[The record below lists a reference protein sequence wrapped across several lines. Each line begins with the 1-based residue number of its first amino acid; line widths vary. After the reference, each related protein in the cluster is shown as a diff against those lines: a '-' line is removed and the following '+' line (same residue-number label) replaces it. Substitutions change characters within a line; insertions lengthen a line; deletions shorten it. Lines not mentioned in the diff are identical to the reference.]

1 MGRRL
6 PLKAAP
12 LIPKVFFA
20 MKPSVKANLAAF
32 QPDARLYLTLGI
44 ANWSVFVDHIPNNV
58 VNLLTL
64 RNFGFSGAADLFVF
78 VVGYGVAIIHGR
90 MALERGYV
98 VAATRIFRR
107 VWRLYAAYVVLFV
120 IYIDTI
126 AYVASQSMAPEIIH
140 EYNISGILEHPLRI
154 LIRGLV
160 LQEEPLNLDLLQLM
174 IPLMAFFPLVLW
186 GLLRRPNVTLAASVA
201 LYLAA
206 RWFDW
211 NFRVYP
217 DQEWTFNPL
226 CWQVLMVLGGW
237 FAVTGAP
244 GRTLRSMPW
253 LRILAGTYLVLAMAV
268 TLMRHSPALSAYLP
282 NLLLDAIAPTE
293 KENLAPYRVLHFLA
307 LAFVATHLI
316 PAGHPGLQLKPLQA
330 VIRCGEEW
338 LAVFCV
344 GVFLSFAGHLVLITG
359 PNLVVMQVVVSLAG
373 FAAMT
378 AVAYY
383 IAWSKWQDLPAA
395 LRHQA

>member
-1 MGRRL
+1 
-6 PLKAAP
+6 
-12 LIPKVFFA
+12 

-32 QPDARLYLTLGI
+32 HPDARLYLTLGI

-90 MALERGYV
+90 MALERGYI
-98 VAATRIFRR
+98 VAATRVFRR

-120 IYIDTI
+120 IYIDAI

-140 EYNISGILEHPLRI
+140 EYNISGILDHPLRI
-154 LIRGLV
+154 LVRGLV

-174 IPLMAFFPLVLW
+174 IPLMAFFPLALW
-186 GLLRRPNVTLAASVA
+186 GLLRRPNLTLAASVA

-211 NFRVYP
+211 NFRAYP
-217 DQEWTFNPL
+217 DQQWTFNPL
-226 CWQVLMVLGGW
+226 CWQMLMVLGGW
-237 FAVTGAP
+237 FAVTGAS
-244 GRTLRSMPW
+244 GRALHGMSW
-253 LRILAGTYLVLAMAV
+253 LRALAGAYLVFAMVV
-268 TLMRHSPALSAYLP
+268 TLMRHSPALAAHLP
-282 NLLLDAIAPTE
+282 DLILNTITPTDR
-293 KENLAPYRVLHFLA
+293 ENLAPYRVVHFLA
-307 LAFVATHLI
+307 LAFLANHFI
-316 PAGHPGLQLKPLQA
+316 PADHPGLAWKPLQM

-338 LAVFCV
+338 LAVFCA
-344 GVFLSFAGHLVLITG
+344 GVFLSFAGHLILITG
-359 PNLVVMQVVVSLAG
+359 ANLVLMQIGVSLAG

-383 IAWSKWQDLPAA
+383 ISWSKRQDNPVAA
-395 LRHQA
+395 RQRA

>member
-1 MGRRL
+1 
-6 PLKAAP
+6 
-12 LIPKVFFA
+12 

-32 QPDARLYLTLGI
+32 HHDARLYLTLGI

-78 VVGYGVAIIHGR
+78 VVGYGVAVIHGR

-154 LIRGLV
+154 LVRGLV

-174 IPLMAFFPLVLW
+174 IPLMAFFPFALW
-186 GLLRRPNVTLAASVA
+186 GLLRRPHLTLAASVA
-201 LYLAA
+201 LYVAA

-217 DQEWTFNPL
+217 DQDWTFNPL
-226 CWQVLMVLGGW
+226 CWQMLMVLGGW

-244 GRTLRSMPW
+244 GRMLHGMSW
-253 LRILAGTYLVLAMAV
+253 LRILAGAYLLFAMAV
-268 TLMRHSPALSAYLP
+268 TLMRHSPALSVYLP
-282 NLLLDAIAPTE
+282 DLLLSSIAPTD

-307 LAFVATHLI
+307 LAFIATHLI
-316 PAGHPGLQLKPLQA
+316 PADHPGLTWRPLQA
-330 VIRCGEEW
+330 VITCGEEW

-344 GVFLSFAGHLVLITG
+344 AVFLSLAGHLILITG
-359 PNLVVMQVVVSLAG
+359 ANLVAMQIAVSLVG

-383 IAWSKWQDLPAA
+383 ISWSRRQDLPAA
-395 LRHQA
+395 LRQQA

>member
-1 MGRRL
+1 
-6 PLKAAP
+6 
-12 LIPKVFFA
+12 

-32 QPDARLYLTLGI
+32 KHDTRLYLTLGI
-44 ANWSVFVDHIPNNV
+44 ANWSIFVDHIPNNV

-90 MALERGYV
+90 MALERGNV
-98 VAATRIFRR
+98 VAATRIFHR
-107 VWRLYAAYVVLFV
+107 VWRLYGAYVVLFV
-120 IYIDTI
+120 IYIDAI

-174 IPLMAFFPLVLW
+174 IPLMAFFPLALW
-186 GLLRRPNVTLAASVA
+186 GLLRRPNVTLAASVG

-226 CWQVLMVLGGW
+226 CWQMLMVLGGW

-244 GRTLRSMPW
+244 LRVLRDLPW
-253 LRILAGTYLVLAMAV
+253 LRILAGSYLIFAMAV
-268 TLMRHSPALSAYLP
+268 TLLRRSPELSAYLP
-282 NLLLDAIAPTE
+282 DLLLDSIAPTE
-293 KENLAPYRVLHFLA
+293 KENLAPYRVVHFLA
-307 LAFVATHLI
+307 LAFLATHLI
-316 PAGHPGLQLKPLQA
+316 PADHPGLRLKPLQA

-344 GVFLSFAGHLVLITG
+344 GVFLSFAGHLILITG
-359 PNLVVMQVVVSLAG
+359 PNLVMMQIVVSLIG

-383 IAWSKWQDLPAA
+383 VAWSKRQDLPAA
-395 LRHQA
+395 LRQQA

>member
-1 MGRRL
+1 
-6 PLKAAP
+6 
-12 LIPKVFFA
+12 

-32 QPDARLYLTLGI
+32 KHDTRLYLTLGI
-44 ANWSVFVDHIPNNV
+44 ANWSIFVDHIPNNV

-90 MALERGYV
+90 MALERGNV
-98 VAATRIFRR
+98 VAATRIFHR
-107 VWRLYAAYVVLFV
+107 VWRLYGAYVVLFV
-120 IYIDTI
+120 IYIDAI

-174 IPLMAFFPLVLW
+174 IPLMAFFPLALW
-186 GLLRRPNVTLAASVA
+186 GLLRRPNVTLAASVG

-226 CWQVLMVLGGW
+226 CWQMLMVLGGL

-244 GRTLRSMPW
+244 LRVLRDLPW
-253 LRILAGTYLVLAMAV
+253 LRILAGSYLIFAMAV
-268 TLMRHSPALSAYLP
+268 TLLRRSPELSAYLP
-282 NLLLDAIAPTE
+282 DLLLDSIAPTE
-293 KENLAPYRVLHFLA
+293 KENLAPYRVVHFLA
-307 LAFVATHLI
+307 LTFLATHLI
-316 PAGHPGLQLKPLQA
+316 PADHPGLRLKPLQA

-344 GVFLSFAGHLVLITG
+344 GVFLSFAGHLILITG
-359 PNLVVMQVVVSLAG
+359 PNLVMMQIVVSLIG

-383 IAWSKWQDLPAA
+383 VAWSKRQDLPAA
-395 LRHQA
+395 LRQQA

>member
-1 MGRRL
+1 
-6 PLKAAP
+6 
-12 LIPKVFFA
+12 

-32 QPDARLYLTLGI
+32 HHDARLYLTLGI

-154 LIRGLV
+154 LVRGLV

-174 IPLMAFFPLVLW
+174 IPLMAFFPFALW
-186 GLLRRPNVTLAASVA
+186 GLLRGPNLTLAASVA
-201 LYLAA
+201 LYFAA
-206 RWFDW
+206 RWFEW

-217 DQEWTFNPL
+217 DQEWTFNPF
-226 CWQVLMVLGGW
+226 CWQMLMVLGGW
-237 FAVTGAP
+237 FAVTGAS
-244 GRTLRSMPW
+244 GRALHGMSW
-253 LRILAGTYLVLAMAV
+253 LRVLAGAYLVFAMAI
-268 TLMRHSPALSAYLP
+268 TLMRHAPALSVYLP
-282 NLLLDAIAPTE
+282 DVILNSIAPTD
-293 KENLAPYRVLHFLA
+293 KENLAPYRVVHFLA
-307 LAFVATHLI
+307 LAFLATHLI
-316 PAGHPGLQLKPLQA
+316 PADHPGLQWRPLQA
-330 VIRCGEEW
+330 VIACGEEW
-338 LAVFCV
+338 LAVFCAA
-344 GVFLSFAGHLVLITG
+344 VFLSFAGHLILITG
-359 PNLVVMQVVVSLAG
+359 PNLVVMQIVVSLVG

-383 IAWSKWQDLPAA
+383 ISWSKRQDLPAA
-395 LRHQA
+395 LRQQG

>member
-1 MGRRL
+1 
-6 PLKAAP
+6 
-12 LIPKVFFA
+12 
-20 MKPSVKANLAAF
+20 MKPSVQANLAAF
-32 QPDARLYLTLGI
+32 RHDARLYLTLGI
-44 ANWSVFVDHIPNNV
+44 ANWSIFVDHIPNNI

-78 VVGYGVAIIHGR
+78 VVGYGVAVIHGR
-90 MALERGYV
+90 MALERGYL
-98 VAATRIFRR
+98 VAATRIFHR

-154 LIRGLV
+154 LVRGLL

-174 IPLMAFFPLVLW
+174 IPLMAFFPFALW

-226 CWQVLMVLGGW
+226 CWQMLMVLGGW
-237 FAVTGAP
+237 FAVTGAS
-244 GRTLRSMPW
+244 GRALRDMPW
-253 LRILAGTYLVLAMAV
+253 LRILAGTYLVFAMAV
-268 TLMRHSPALSAYLP
+268 TLLRHSPQLSHYLP
-282 NLLLDAIAPTE
+282 NLLLDSIAPTD
-293 KENLAPYRVLHFLA
+293 KENLAPYRVVHFLA
-307 LAFVATHLI
+307 LAFLATHLV
-316 PAGHPGLQLKPLQA
+316 PADHPGLSLKPLQA

-344 GVFLSFAGHLVLITG
+344 GVFLSFAGHLILITSA
-359 PNLVVMQVVVSLAG
+359 NLVAMQIVVSLAG

-383 IAWSKWQDLPAA
+383 VAWSKWQDLPKA
-395 LRHQA
+395 LRQQA

>member
-1 MGRRL
+1 
-6 PLKAAP
+6 
-12 LIPKVFFA
+12 

-32 QPDARLYLTLGI
+32 HHDARLYLTLGI

-78 VVGYGVAIIHGR
+78 VVGYGVAVIHGR

-126 AYVASQSMAPEIIH
+126 AYVASQSMAPELIQ

-154 LIRGLV
+154 LVRGLV

-174 IPLMAFFPLVLW
+174 IPLMAFFPLALW
-186 GLLRRPNVTLAASVA
+186 GLLRRPNLTLALSVA
-201 LYLAA
+201 FYFAA

-211 NFRVYP
+211 NFRTYP
-217 DQEWTFNPL
+217 DQEWTFNPF
-226 CWQVLMVLGGW
+226 CWQMLMVLGGW
-237 FAVTGAP
+237 FAVTGAS
-244 GRTLRSMPW
+244 GHALHGKRW
-253 LRILAGTYLVLAMAV
+253 LRILAGAYLVFAMAF
-268 TLMRHSPALSAYLP
+268 TLMRHSPALSAWLP
-282 NLLLDAIAPTE
+282 DFVLNSISPTD
-293 KENLAPYRVLHFLA
+293 KENLAPYRVIHFLA
-307 LAFVATHLI
+307 LAFLATHLI
-316 PAGHPGLQLKPLQA
+316 PADHPGLQWKSLQM

-344 GVFLSFAGHLVLITG
+344 GVFLSFAAHLILITG
-359 PNLVVMQVVVSLAG
+359 ANLVVMQIAVSLAG
-373 FAAMT
+373 FAAMA

-383 IAWSKWQDLPAA
+383 ISWSRRQDLPAA
-395 LRHQA
+395 LRQQA

>member
-1 MGRRL
+1 
-6 PLKAAP
+6 
-12 LIPKVFFA
+12 

-32 QPDARLYLTLGI
+32 QLDPRLYLTLGI

-90 MALERGYV
+90 MAFERGYL

-154 LIRGLV
+154 LVRGLV

-174 IPLMAFFPLVLW
+174 IPLMAFFPVVLW

-201 LYLAA
+201 LYVAA
-206 RWFDW
+206 RWFGW

-217 DQEWTFNPL
+217 DTEWSFNPF
-226 CWQVLMVLGGW
+226 CWQMLMVLGGW
-237 FAVTGAP
+237 FAVTGHS
-244 GRTLRSMPW
+244 GRALHRFAW
-253 LRILAGTYLVLAMAV
+253 LRALAGAYLVFAMAV
-268 TLMRHSPALSAYLP
+268 TLMRHVPTLAASLP
-282 NLLLDAIAPTE
+282 DMLRDGVAQGD
-293 KENLAPYRVLHFLA
+293 KENLAPHRVLHFLA
-307 LAFVATHLI
+307 LAFLATYLI
-316 PAGHPGLQLKPLQA
+316 PADHPGLKWRPLHA
-330 VIRCGEEW
+330 VIICGEEW

-344 GVFLSFAGHLVLITG
+344 GVFLSFAGHLILITG
-359 PNLVVMQVVVSLAG
+359 PNLTMMQVAVSLAG

-378 AVAYY
+378 AVASY
-383 IAWSKWQDLPAA
+383 ITWSKRQDLPAA
-395 LRHQA
+395 LRQQA

>member
-1 MGRRL
+1 
-6 PLKAAP
+6 
-12 LIPKVFFA
+12 

-32 QPDARLYLTLGI
+32 HHDARLYLTLGI

-154 LIRGLV
+154 LVRGLV

-174 IPLMAFFPLVLW
+174 IPLMAFFPFVLW
-186 GLLRRPNVTLAASVA
+186 GLLRRPNLTLAASVA
-201 LYLAA
+201 LYVAA

-217 DQEWTFNPL
+217 DQDWTFNPL
-226 CWQVLMVLGGW
+226 CWQMLMVLGGW

-244 GRTLRSMPW
+244 GRALHGMSW
-253 LRILAGTYLVLAMAV
+253 LRILAGTYLLFAMAV
-268 TLMRHSPALSAYLP
+268 TLMRHSPALSVYLP
-282 NLLLDAIAPTE
+282 DLLLSSIAPTD

-307 LAFVATHLI
+307 LAFIATHLI
-316 PAGHPGLQLKPLQA
+316 PADHPGLTWRPLQA
-330 VIRCGEEW
+330 VITCGEEW

-344 GVFLSFAGHLVLITG
+344 AVFLSFAGHLILITG
-359 PNLVVMQVVVSLAG
+359 ANLVAMQIAVSLVG

-383 IAWSKWQDLPAA
+383 ISWSRRQDLPAA
-395 LRHQA
+395 LRQQA

>member
-1 MGRRL
+1 
-6 PLKAAP
+6 
-12 LIPKVFFA
+12 
-20 MKPSVKANLAAF
+20 MKPSVKAHLAAF
-32 QPDARLYLTLGI
+32 HHDARLYLTLGI

-78 VVGYGVAIIHGR
+78 VVGYGVAVIHGR

-126 AYVASQSMAPEIIH
+126 AYVASQSMAPEIIS
-140 EYNISGILEHPLRI
+140 EYNISGLLEHPLRI
-154 LIRGLV
+154 LVRGLL

-174 IPLMAFFPLVLW
+174 IPLMAFFPFALW
-186 GLLRRPNVTLAASVA
+186 GLLRRPNLTLGLSVA
-201 LYLAA
+201 FYFAA

-211 NFRVYP
+211 NFQAYP

-226 CWQVLMVLGGW
+226 CWQMLMVLGGW
-237 FAVTGAP
+237 FAVTGAS
-244 GRTLRSMPW
+244 GRALHNMAW
-253 LRILAGTYLVLAMAV
+253 LRVLAGAYIVFAMAM
-268 TLMRHSPALSAYLP
+268 TLMRHSPALSVWLP
-282 NLLLDAIAPTE
+282 DIVLNSISPTD
-293 KENLAPYRVLHFLA
+293 KENLAPYRVVHFLA
-307 LAFVATHLI
+307 LAFFATHLI
-316 PAGHPGLQLKPLQA
+316 PPDHPGLQWRPLQM
-330 VIRCGEEW
+330 VIKCGEEW

-344 GVFLSFAGHLVLITG
+344 GVFLSFAAHLILITG
-359 PNLVVMQVVVSLAG
+359 ANLVLMQIGVSLAG

-383 IAWSKWQDLPAA
+383 ISWSKRQDEPAT
-395 LRHQA
+395 LRQRA

>member
-1 MGRRL
+1 
-6 PLKAAP
+6 
-12 LIPKVFFA
+12 

-32 QPDARLYLTLGI
+32 QHDARLYLTLGI

-120 IYIDTI
+120 IYIDAI
-126 AYVASQSMAPEIIH
+126 AYVASQSMAPEIIY

-174 IPLMAFFPLVLW
+174 IPLMAFFPFVLW
-186 GLLRRPNVTLAASVA
+186 GLLRRPNLTLAASVA
-201 LYLAA
+201 LYVAA

-226 CWQVLMVLGGW
+226 CWQMLMVLGGW

-244 GRTLRSMPW
+244 GRALRGMSW
-253 LRILAGTYLVLAMAV
+253 LRILAGAYLIFAMAV
-268 TLMRHSPALSAYLP
+268 TLMRHSPALSAHLP
-282 NLLLDAIAPTE
+282 DLLLNSFAPTD

-307 LAFVATHLI
+307 LALIATHLI
-316 PAGHPGLQLKPLQA
+316 PADHPGLTWRPLQA
-330 VIRCGEEW
+330 VIACGEEW

-344 GVFLSFAGHLVLITG
+344 AVFLSFAGHLILITG
-359 PNLVVMQVVVSLAG
+359 PNLVLMQVAVSITG
-373 FAAMT
+373 FGAMT
-378 AVAYY
+378 GLAYY
-383 IAWSKWQDLPAA
+383 IAWSKRQDLPAA
-395 LRHQA
+395 LRRQAQS

>member
-1 MGRRL
+1 
-6 PLKAAP
+6 
-12 LIPKVFFA
+12 
-20 MKPSVKANLAAF
+20 
-32 QPDARLYLTLGI
+32 
-44 ANWSVFVDHIPNNV
+44 
-58 VNLLTL
+58 LLTL

-90 MALERGYV
+90 IALERGYL

-154 LIRGLV
+154 LVRGLV

-174 IPLMAFFPLVLW
+174 IPLMAFFPFALW
-186 GLLRRPNVTLAASVA
+186 GLLRRPNLTLAASVA

-226 CWQVLMVLGGW
+226 CWQMLMVLGGW

-244 GRTLRSMPW
+244 GRALRDMPW
-253 LRILAGTYLVLAMAV
+253 LRILAGSYLVFAMAV
-268 TLMRHSPALSAYLP
+268 TLLRRSPELSAYLP
-282 NLLLDAIAPTE
+282 DLLLDSIAPTD
-293 KENLAPYRVLHFLA
+293 KENLAPYRVVHFLA
-307 LAFVATHLI
+307 LAFLATHFI
-316 PAGHPGLQLKPLQA
+316 PADHPGLRLKPLQA

-344 GVFLSFAGHLVLITG
+344 GVFLSFAGHLILITSA
-359 PNLVVMQVVVSLAG
+359 NLVVMQIVVSLAG

-383 IAWSKWQDLPAA
+383 VAWSKWQDLPAA
-395 LRHQA
+395 MRQQA

>member
-1 MGRRL
+1 
-6 PLKAAP
+6 
-12 LIPKVFFA
+12 

-32 QPDARLYLTLGI
+32 QHDARLYLTLGI

-120 IYIDTI
+120 IYIDAI
-126 AYVASQSMAPEIIH
+126 AYVASQSMAPEIIS

-154 LIRGLV
+154 LVQGLV

-174 IPLMAFFPLVLW
+174 IPLMAFFPLALW

-206 RWFDW
+206 RRFGWAFHA
-211 NFRVYP
+211 YP
-217 DQEWTFNPL
+217 DLEWTFNPL
-226 CWQVLMVLGGW
+226 CWQMLMVLGGW
-237 FAVTGAP
+237 FAVTGAS
-244 GRTLRSMPW
+244 GHKLHRLSW
-253 LRILAGTYLVLAMAV
+253 LRVLAGAYLVFAMAI
-268 TLMRHSPALSAYLP
+268 TLMRHSPTLSTYLP
-282 NLLLDAIAPTE
+282 DIVLNAISPTD

-307 LAFVATHLI
+307 LAFLATYLI
-316 PAGHPGLQLKPLQA
+316 PSDHPGLQWKSLQM
-330 VIRCGEEW
+330 VIKCGEEW
-338 LAVFCV
+338 LAIFCI
-344 GVFLSFAGHLVLITG
+344 GVFLSFAGHLILITG
-359 PNLVVMQVVVSLAG
+359 ANLVVMQIGVSLAG
-373 FAAMT
+373 FAVMT

-383 IAWSKWQDLPAA
+383 ISWSKRQDEPAA
-395 LRHQA
+395 LRQRA

>member
-1 MGRRL
+1 
-6 PLKAAP
+6 
-12 LIPKVFFA
+12 
-20 MKPSVKANLAAF
+20 MKPSVKANLAAYNY
-32 QPDARLYLTLGI
+32 DARLFLTLGI

-78 VVGYGVAIIHGR
+78 VAGYGMAIIHGKI
-90 MALERGYV
+90 ALERGYI
-98 VAATRIFRR
+98 VAATRIFQR

-126 AYVASQSMAPEIIH
+126 AYVASQSMAPEIIN

-174 IPLMAFFPLVLW
+174 IPLMAFLPLALW
-186 GLLRRPNVTLAASVA
+186 GLLRRPNITLALSVA
-201 LYLAA
+201 FYFAA

-217 DQEWTFNPL
+217 DQEWTFNPF
-226 CWQVLMVLGGW
+226 CWQMLMVLGGW
-237 FAVTGAP
+237 FAVTGAS
-244 GRTLRSMPW
+244 GRALHGKRW
-253 LRILAGTYLVLAMAV
+253 LRLLAGAYLVFAMGI
-268 TLMRHSPALSAYLP
+268 TLMRHSPALSAWLP
-282 NLLLDAIAPTE
+282 DFVLNNISPTD
-293 KENLAPYRVLHFLA
+293 KESLAPYRVIHFLA
-307 LAFVATHLI
+307 LAFLATHLI
-316 PAGHPGLQLKPLQA
+316 PADHPGLQWKPLQM

-344 GVFLSFAGHLVLITG
+344 GVFLSFAAHLILITG
-359 PNLVVMQVVVSLAG
+359 ANLVLMQIAVSLAG
-373 FAAMT
+373 FAAMA

-383 IAWSKWQDLPAA
+383 ISWSKRQDLPAA
-395 LRHQA
+395 LRQQA

>member
-1 MGRRL
+1 
-6 PLKAAP
+6 
-12 LIPKVFFA
+12 

-32 QPDARLYLTLGI
+32 HHDARLYLTLGI

-140 EYNISGILEHPLRI
+140 EYNISGIIEHPLRI
-154 LIRGLV
+154 LVRGLV

-174 IPLMAFFPLVLW
+174 IPLMAFFPFVLW
-186 GLLRRPNVTLAASVA
+186 GLLRRPNLTLAASVA
-201 LYLAA
+201 LYVAA

-217 DQEWTFNPL
+217 DQDWTFNPL
-226 CWQVLMVLGGW
+226 CWQMLMVLGGW

-244 GRTLRSMPW
+244 GRALHGMSW
-253 LRILAGTYLVLAMAV
+253 LRILAGAYLLFAMAV
-268 TLMRHSPALSAYLP
+268 TLMRHSPALSVYLP
-282 NLLLDAIAPTE
+282 DFILDSIAPTD

-307 LAFVATHLI
+307 LAFIATHLI
-316 PAGHPGLQLKPLQA
+316 PADHPGLTWRPLQA
-330 VIRCGEEW
+330 VITCGEEW

-344 GVFLSFAGHLVLITG
+344 AVFLSFAGHLILITG
-359 PNLVVMQVVVSLAG
+359 ANLVAMQIAVSLVG

-383 IAWSKWQDLPAA
+383 ISWSRRQDLPAA
-395 LRHQA
+395 LRQQA

>member
-1 MGRRL
+1 
-6 PLKAAP
+6 
-12 LIPKVFFA
+12 

-32 QPDARLYLTLGI
+32 HHDARLYLTLGI

-126 AYVASQSMAPEIIH
+126 AYVVSQSMAPEIIH
-140 EYNISGILEHPLRI
+140 EYNISGILDHPLRI
-154 LIRGLV
+154 LVRGLV

-174 IPLMAFFPLVLW
+174 IPLMAFFPFALW
-186 GLLRRPNVTLAASVA
+186 GLLRRPNLTLAALVA
-201 LYLAA
+201 LYVAA

-217 DQEWTFNPL
+217 DQDWTFNPL
-226 CWQVLMVLGGW
+226 CWQMLMVLGGW
-237 FAVTGAP
+237 FAVTGAS
-244 GRTLRSMPW
+244 GRALHGMSW
-253 LRILAGTYLVLAMAV
+253 LRILAGAYLIFAMAV
-268 TLMRHSPALSAYLP
+268 TLMRHSPALAVYLP
-282 NLLLDAIAPTE
+282 DFVVNSIAPTD
-293 KENLAPYRVLHFLA
+293 KENLAPYRVIHFLA
-307 LAFVATHLI
+307 LAFLATHLI
-316 PAGHPGLQLKPLQA
+316 PADHPGLKLRPLQA
-330 VIRCGEEW
+330 VITCGEEW

-344 GVFLSFAGHLVLITG
+344 AVFLSFAGHLILITG
-359 PNLVVMQVVVSLAG
+359 PNLVVMQIAVSLVG

-383 IAWSKWQDLPAA
+383 ISWSRRQDLPAA
-395 LRHQA
+395 LRQQA

>member
-1 MGRRL
+1 
-6 PLKAAP
+6 
-12 LIPKVFFA
+12 

-32 QPDARLYLTLGI
+32 QHDARLYLTLGI

-126 AYVASQSMAPEIIH
+126 AYVASQSMAPEIISD
-140 EYNISGILEHPLRI
+140 YNISGILEHPLRT
-154 LIRGLV
+154 LVQGLV

-174 IPLMAFFPLVLW
+174 IPLMALFPFALW
-186 GLLRRPNVTLAASVA
+186 GLLRRPNLTLAASVG

-206 RWFDW
+206 RWFGW
-211 NFRVYP
+211 TFHAYP
-217 DQEWTFNPL
+217 DVEWTFNPL
-226 CWQVLMVLGGW
+226 CWQMLMVLGGW
-237 FAVTGAP
+237 FAVTGVSGHA
-244 GRTLRSMPW
+244 LHKISW
-253 LRILAGTYLVLAMAV
+253 LRALAGAYLVLAMAI

-282 NLLLDAIAPTE
+282 DFVLNGISPAD
-293 KENLAPYRVLHFLA
+293 KENLAPYRVIHFLA
-307 LAFVATHLI
+307 LAFLATYLI
-316 PAGHPGLQLKPLQA
+316 PADHPGLQWKPLQM

-338 LAVFCV
+338 LAVFCI
-344 GVFLSFAGHLVLITG
+344 GVFLSFAGHLILITG
-359 PNLVVMQVVVSLAG
+359 ANLVVMQIGVSLAG
-373 FAAMT
+373 FAAMA

-383 IAWSKWQDLPAA
+383 ISWSKRQDEPAA
-395 LRHQA
+395 LRQRA

>member
-1 MGRRL
+1 
-6 PLKAAP
+6 
-12 LIPKVFFA
+12 

-32 QPDARLYLTLGI
+32 HHDARLYLTLGI

-140 EYNISGILEHPLRI
+140 EYNISGILDHPLRI
-154 LIRGLV
+154 LVRGLV

-174 IPLMAFFPLVLW
+174 IPLMAFFPFALW
-186 GLLRRPNVTLAASVA
+186 GLLRRPHLTLAASVA
-201 LYLAA
+201 LYVAA

-217 DQEWTFNPL
+217 DQDWTFNPL
-226 CWQVLMVLGGW
+226 CWQMLMVLGGW
-237 FAVTGAP
+237 FAVTGAS
-244 GRTLRSMPW
+244 GRALHGMSW
-253 LRILAGTYLVLAMAV
+253 LRILAGAYLIFAMAV
-268 TLMRHSPALSAYLP
+268 TLMRHSPALAVYLP
-282 NLLLDAIAPTE
+282 DFVVNSIAPTD
-293 KENLAPYRVLHFLA
+293 KENLAPYRVIHFLA
-307 LAFVATHLI
+307 LAFLATHLI
-316 PAGHPGLQLKPLQA
+316 PADHPGLKLRPLQA
-330 VIRCGEEW
+330 VITCGEEW

-344 GVFLSFAGHLVLITG
+344 AVFLSFAGHLILITG
-359 PNLVVMQVVVSLAG
+359 PNLVVMQIAVSLVG

-383 IAWSKWQDLPAA
+383 ISWSRRQDLPAA
-395 LRHQA
+395 LRQQA

>member
-1 MGRRL
+1 
-6 PLKAAP
+6 
-12 LIPKVFFA
+12 

-32 QPDARLYLTLGI
+32 HQDARLYLTLGI
-44 ANWSVFVDHIPNNV
+44 ANWSVFIDHIPNNV

-78 VVGYGVAIIHGR
+78 VVGYGVAIIHGK
-90 MALERGYV
+90 MALDRGYL

-140 EYNISGILEHPLRI
+140 EYNISGILDHPLRI
-154 LIRGLV
+154 LVRGLV

-174 IPLMAFFPLVLW
+174 IPLMAFFPFALW
-186 GLLRRPNVTLAASVA
+186 GLLRRPNLTLAASVA
-201 LYLAA
+201 LYVAA
-206 RWFDW
+206 RWFEW
-211 NFRVYP
+211 GFRVYP

-226 CWQVLMVLGGW
+226 CWQMLMVLGGW

-244 GRTLRSMPW
+244 GRALHGMSW
-253 LRILAGTYLVLAMAV
+253 LRGLAGTYLLFAMAV
-268 TLMRHSPALSAYLP
+268 TLMRHSPALSSYLP
-282 NLLLDAIAPTE
+282 GFILDSITPTD
-293 KENLAPYRVLHFLA
+293 KENLAPYRVVHFLA
-307 LAFVATHLI
+307 LAFLATHLI
-316 PAGHPGLQLKPLQA
+316 PADHPGLRWKPLQT
-330 VIRCGEEW
+330 VITCGEEW

-344 GVFLSFAGHLVLITG
+344 GVFLSFAGHLILITG
-359 PNLVVMQVVVSLAG
+359 PNLIVMQIMVSLAG
-373 FAAMT
+373 IAVMT

-383 IAWSKWQDLPAA
+383 IAWSKRQDLPAA

>member
-1 MGRRL
+1 
-6 PLKAAP
+6 
-12 LIPKVFFA
+12 
-20 MKPSVKANLAAF
+20 MKPSVQANLAAF
-32 QPDARLYLTLGI
+32 RHDARLYLTLGI
-44 ANWSVFVDHIPNNV
+44 ASWSVFVDHIPNNV

-78 VVGYGVAIIHGR
+78 VVGYGVAVIYGR
-90 MALERGYV
+90 IALERGYL

-120 IYIDTI
+120 IYIATI

-140 EYNISGILEHPLRI
+140 QYNISGILEHPLRI
-154 LIRGLV
+154 LVRGLV

-174 IPLMAFFPLVLW
+174 IPLMAFFPLALW

-226 CWQVLMVLGGW
+226 CWQMLMVLGGW
-237 FAVTGAP
+237 FAVTGAS
-244 GRTLRSMPW
+244 GRALRDMPW
-253 LRILAGTYLVLAMAV
+253 LRILAGTYLVFAMVV
-268 TLMRHSPALSAYLP
+268 TLLRHSPQLSHYLP
-282 NLLLDAIAPTE
+282 DLLLAGIAPTD
-293 KENLAPYRVLHFLA
+293 KENLAPYRVVHFLA
-307 LAFVATHLI
+307 LAFLATHLI
-316 PAGHPGLQLKPLQA
+316 PADHPGLSLKPLQA
-330 VIRCGEEW
+330 VIRSGEEW

-344 GVFLSFAGHLVLITG
+344 GVFLSFAGHLILITSA
-359 PNLVVMQVVVSLAG
+359 NLVAMQIVVSLAG

-383 IAWSKWQDLPAA
+383 VAWSKWQDLPEA
-395 LRHQA
+395 LRQGGLDYDPQRRAA

>member
-1 MGRRL
+1 
-6 PLKAAP
+6 
-12 LIPKVFFA
+12 
-20 MKPSVKANLAAF
+20 MKPSVQANLAAF
-32 QPDARLYLTLGI
+32 HHDARLYLTLGI
-44 ANWSVFVDHIPNNV
+44 ANWSVFVDHIPHNI

-90 MALERGYV
+90 IALERGYL

-154 LIRGLV
+154 LVRGLV

-174 IPLMAFFPLVLW
+174 IPLMAFFPFALW

-201 LYLAA
+201 LYLVA

-226 CWQVLMVLGGW
+226 CWQMLMVLGGW
-237 FAVTGAP
+237 FAVTGAS
-244 GRTLRSMPW
+244 GRVLREMGW
-253 LRILAGTYLVLAMAV
+253 LRILAGSYLAFAMAV
-268 TLMRHSPALSAYLP
+268 TLLRHSPTLSAYLP
-282 NLLLDAIAPTE
+282 DVLLDSIAPTD
-293 KENLAPYRVLHFLA
+293 KEDLAPYRVVHFLA
-307 LAFVATHLI
+307 LALLATHLI
-316 PAGHPGLQLKPLQA
+316 PADHPGLRLKPLQA
-330 VIRCGEEW
+330 VIKCGEEW

-344 GVFLSFAGHLVLITG
+344 GVFLSFAGHLILITSA
-359 PNLVVMQVVVSLAG
+359 NLVVMQIVVSLAG
-373 FAAMT
+373 FTAMT

-395 LRHQA
+395 LRQQA

>member
-1 MGRRL
+1 
-6 PLKAAP
+6 
-12 LIPKVFFA
+12 
-20 MKPSVKANLAAF
+20 MKPSVQANLAAF
-32 QPDARLYLTLGI
+32 RHDARLYLTLGI

-78 VVGYGVAIIHGR
+78 VVGYGVAVIYGR
-90 MALERGYV
+90 IALERGNL

-120 IYIDTI
+120 IYIATI

-140 EYNISGILEHPLRI
+140 QYNISGILEHPLRI
-154 LIRGLV
+154 LVRGLV

-174 IPLMAFFPLVLW
+174 IPLMAFFPLALW

-226 CWQVLMVLGGW
+226 CWQMLMVLGGW
-237 FAVTGAP
+237 FAVTGAS
-244 GRTLRSMPW
+244 GRALRDMPW
-253 LRILAGTYLVLAMAV
+253 LRILAWTYLVLAMAV
-268 TLMRHSPALSAYLP
+268 TLLRHSPQLSHYLP
-282 NLLLDAIAPTE
+282 DLLLAGIAPTD
-293 KENLAPYRVLHFLA
+293 KENLAPYRVVHFLA
-307 LAFVATHLI
+307 LAFLATHLI
-316 PAGHPGLQLKPLQA
+316 PADHPGLSLKPLQA

-344 GVFLSFAGHLVLITG
+344 GVFLSFAGHLILITSA
-359 PNLVVMQVVVSLAG
+359 NLVAMQIVVSLAG

-383 IAWSKWQDLPAA
+383 VAWSKWQDLPEA
-395 LRHQA
+395 LRQGGLDYDPQRRAA